1 MFDWITAAVE
11 QTGYLGIAFLMLLEN
26 LFPPIPSELI
36 MPLAGFVAARG
47 DLNIVLVVASGAVGS
62 VLGALF
68 WFYVGRLL
76 GRERMKRF
84 VSRHGRWFTMTPE
97 EVEEAFAWFDRHRG
111 KAVFFG
117 RLLPSIRTLISVPAG
132 IARMPLVPFLLY
144 TTIGTALWTAFL
156 AAAGYLLES
165 QYHRVEAY
173 VNPVSNFVLIAA
185 VVIYA
190 WRALTFG
197 RRSRRASAR

>member
-36 MPLAGFVAARG
+36 MPLAGFVAASG
-47 DLNIVLVVASGAVGS
+47 DLNIFLVVLAGAVGS

-68 WFYVGRLL
+68 WFYIGRLL

-84 VSRHGRWFTMTPE
+84 VARHGRWFTMTPE

-132 IARMPLVPFLLY
+132 IARMPLIPFLLY

-165 QYHRVEAY
+165 QYHRVEEY
-173 VNPVSNFVLIAA
+173 VNPVSNFVLIAV

>member
-1 MFDWITAAVE
+1 MFDWIAAAIE
-11 QTGYLGIAFLMLLEN
+11 QTGYLGIAILMLLEN

-132 IARMPLVPFLLY
+132 IARMPLVPFVLY

-185 VVIYA
+185 VVIYV